1 MEPFG
6 AVPPVGA
13 ATPGALPTVAATHPS
28 LPRSPSLL
36 IVDDDVGF
44 VHAAAELARLS
55 GFEITIASELGQA
68 QHRVRQRDFDL
79 ALVDLDL
86 PDGSGLSLL
95 RDVDTER
102 TRAIIVTGKPT
113 VESALQSF
121 RNSVVDYLIK
131 PIAPDRLREVFE
143 SCARRAAL
151 PPRSPEA
158 WHDMVGA
165 SDAFQA
171 TRRVIEKVAPTDASV
186 LVHGESG
193 CGKELVARAIHAA
206 SGLSGPF
213 VAVNCGAVAGEL
225 LASQLF
231 GHEKGSF
238 TGAVS
243 RHCGFL
249 EQAAHG
255 TLFLDEITEMAPA
268 LQTHLLRVLDFGCY
282 RRVGGQ
288 ADLPVEVRI
297 VSATNR
303 DPLDAV
309 ASGRLRED
317 LYYRLCGFAIRVP
330 ALRERADDA
339 VLLADAFLAELNAR
353 AGTQHAFAPETVDL
367 VRRAPWP
374 GNVRELRNAVQRAY
388 ILAEEGLV
396 RLTPQAMPQRAL
408 SESPNTITF
417 AVGTS
422 FEEMERHILRKT
434 LQHFGNNRR
443 RAAAALGITPRTI
456 RNRLA
461 RERGVA
467 EDEAN

>member
-1 MEPFG
+1 
-6 AVPPVGA
+6 
-13 ATPGALPTVAATHPS
+13 
-28 LPRSPSLL
+28 LL

-44 VHAAAELARLS
+44 VHAAAEIARLQ
-55 GFEITIASELGQA
+55 GFEITVAGELSQA
-68 QHRVRQRDFDL
+68 MHRIKQHDFDL

-86 PDGSGLSLL
+86 PDGCGLTLL
-95 RDVDTER
+95 RGVDCER
-102 TRAIIVTGKPT
+102 TRAIVVTGKPT
-113 VESALQSF
+113 VETALQSF
-121 RNSVVDYLIK
+121 RSSVLDYLIK
-131 PIAPDRLREVFE
+131 PIAPEHLREVFE
-143 SCARRAAL
+143 TCANQCRAV
-151 PPRSPEA
+151 PPLAPDA
-158 WHDMVGA
+158 WHDMVGD
-165 SDAFQA
+165 SDAFRA
-171 TRRVIEKVAPTDASV
+171 IRRMIEKVAPSDASV

-193 CGKELVARAIHAA
+193 CGKELVARAIHSA
-206 SGLSGPF
+206 SGRPGPF

-243 RHCGFL
+243 RHSGFL

-255 TLFLDEITEMAPA
+255 TLLLDEITEMAPA

-288 ADLPVEVRI
+288 TDLPVQVRI

-303 DPLDAV
+303 DPLEAV

-317 LYYRLCGFAIRVP
+317 LYYRLCGFAIHVP
-330 ALRERADDA
+330 ALRDRGDDA
-339 VLLADAFLAELNAR
+339 MLLAHAFLAELNTR
-353 AGTQHAFAPETVDL
+353 GGTRHVFAPETLDL
-367 VRRAPWP
+367 ARRAPWP
-374 GNVRELRNAVQRAY
+374 GNVRELRNAIQRAY
-388 ILAEEGLV
+388 ILAEDGVV
-396 RLTPQAMPQRAL
+396 RMPPQSMPQRAL

-461 RERGVA
+461 RERGIA
-467 EDEAN
+467 EDEAT

>member
-1 MEPFG
+1 MDPH
-6 AVPPVGA
+6 APP
-13 ATPGALPTVAATHPS
+13 TRP
-28 LPRSPSLL
+28 PSLL

-44 VHAAAELARLS
+44 VHAAAEIARLH
-55 GFEITIASELGQA
+55 GYDITIAGELSQA
-68 QHRVRQRDFDL
+68 MHRVRQRDFDV

-95 RDVDTER
+95 QDVDHER
-102 TRAIIVTGKPT
+102 TRAIVVTGKPT
-113 VESALQSF
+113 VESALASMR

-131 PIAPDRLREVFE
+131 PIAPDRLREVFAA
-143 SCARRAAL
+143 CAQHCRNVA
-151 PPRSPEA
+151 PRPPEA
-158 WHDMVGA
+158 WHDMVGE
-165 SDAFQA
+165 SEAFQA
-171 TRRVIEKVAPTDASV
+171 TQRMIEKVAPSDASV

-193 CGKELVARAIHAA
+193 CGKELVARAIHTA
-206 SGLSGPF
+206 SGRHGPF

-243 RHCGFL
+243 RHYGFL

-282 RRVGGQ
+282 RRVGGHV
-288 ADLPVEVRI
+288 DLPVEVRI

-303 DPLDAV
+303 DPLEAV
-309 ASGRLRED
+309 SSGRLRDD
-317 LYYRLCGFAIRVP
+317 LYWRLCGFAIPVP
-330 ALRERADDA
+330 PLRERDDDA
-339 VLLADAFLAELNAR
+339 LLLADAFLADLNTRGA
-353 AGTQHAFAPETVDL
+353 TQHVFDPET
-367 VRRAPWP
+367 RESIRQAPWP

-388 ILAEEGLV
+388 ILAEGGQV
-396 RLTPQAMPQRAL
+396 RIAAQSMPQRAL

-443 RAAAALGITPRTI
+443 RAAAALGITTRTI

-461 RERGVA
+461 RERGLA
-467 EDEAN
+467 DEEAN

>member
-1 MEPFG
+1 M
-6 AVPPVGA
+6 
-13 ATPGALPTVAATHPS
+13 
-28 LPRSPSLL
+28 R
-36 IVDDDVGF
+36 
-44 VHAAAELARLS
+44 
-55 GFEITIASELGQA
+55 
-68 QHRVRQRDFDL
+68 QHDYDL

-86 PDGSGLSLL
+86 PDGNGLRLL
-95 RDVDTER
+95 EDIDAGR
-102 TRAIIVTGKPT
+102 TRAVIVTGRPT
-113 VESALQSF
+113 VESALLSL
-121 RNSVVDYLIK
+121 RNSVVDYLVKPICPERLRELLQAAATDRRLPP
-131 PIAPDRLREVFE
+131 PIAPT
-143 SCARRAAL
+143 
-151 PPRSPEA
+151 PN
-158 WHDMVGA
+158 HGMVGA
-165 SDAFQA
+165 SRGFQSVC
-171 TRRVIEKVAPTDASV
+171 RMIEKVAPTDAAV

-193 CGKELVARAIHAA
+193 VGKELIARAIHEA
-206 SGLSGPF
+206 SGCSGPF

-243 RHCGFL
+243 RHYGFL

-282 RRVGGQ
+282 RRVGGN

-303 DPLDAV
+303 DPLEAV

-317 LYYRLCGFAIRVP
+317 LYWRLCGFAIPVP
-330 ALRERADDA
+330 PLRERDDDA
-339 VLLADAFLAELNAR
+339 LLLADAFLADLNTRGA
-353 AGTQHAFAPETVDL
+353 TQHVFDPET
-367 VRRAPWP
+367 RESIRQAPWP

-388 ILAEEGLV
+388 ILAEGGQV
-396 RLTPQAMPQRAL
+396 RIAAQSMPQRAL

-443 RAAAALGITPRTI
+443 RAAAALGITTRTI

-461 RERGVA
+461 RERGLA
-467 EDEAN
+467 DEEAN

>member
-1 MEPFG
+1 MDPY
-6 AVPPVGA
+6 APP
-13 ATPGALPTVAATHPS
+13 TRT
-28 LPRSPSLL
+28 PSLL

-44 VHAAAELARLS
+44 VHAAAEIARLQ
-55 GFEITIASELGQA
+55 GYDITVAGELSQA
-68 QHRVRQRDFDL
+68 MHRVRQRDFDL

-95 RDVDTER
+95 QDVDDER
-102 TRAIIVTGKPT
+102 LRTITRTIVVTGKPT
-113 VESALQSF
+113 VESALASMR
-121 RNSVVDYLIK
+121 RNAVVDYLIK

-143 SCARRAAL
+143 TCAQQCRNAA
-151 PPRSPEA
+151 PKPPEA
-158 WHDMVGA
+158 WHDMVGE
-165 SDAFQA
+165 SPAFQS
-171 TRRVIEKVAPTDASV
+171 TRRMIEKVAPSDASV

-206 SGLSGPF
+206 SGRHGPF

-243 RHCGFL
+243 RHYGFL

-282 RRVGGQ
+282 RRVGGN

-303 DPLDAV
+303 DPLEAV

-317 LYYRLCGFAIRVP
+317 LYWRLCGFAIPVP
-330 ALRERADDA
+330 PLRERDDDA
-339 VLLADAFLAELNAR
+339 LLLADAFLADLNTRGA
-353 AGTQHAFAPETVDL
+353 TQHVFDPET
-367 VRRAPWP
+367 RESIRQAPWP

-388 ILAEEGLV
+388 ILAEGGQV
-396 RLTPQAMPQRAL
+396 RIAAQSMPQRAL

-443 RAAAALGITPRTI
+443 RAAAALGITTRTI

-461 RERGVA
+461 RERGLA
-467 EDEAN
+467 DEEAN

>member
-1 MEPFG
+1 MEP
-6 AVPPVGA
+6 
-13 ATPGALPTVAATHPS
+13 HPS
-28 LPRSPSLL
+28 APRSPTLPPSLL

-55 GFEITIASELGQA
+55 GFDDITIAAELGQA
-68 QHRVRQRDFDL
+68 MHRVKQRDFDL

-95 RDVDTER
+95 QGVDSER
-102 TRAIIVTGKPT
+102 TRAIVVTGKPS
-113 VESALQSF
+113 VETALLSF
-121 RNSVVDYLIK
+121 RNSVVDYLVK

-143 SCARRAAL
+143 SCASHHRAA
-151 PPRSPEA
+151 PPRAPEA
-158 WHDMVGA
+158 WHAMVGE
-165 SDAFQA
+165 SEAFQS
-171 TRRVIEKVAPTDASV
+171 TCRMIEKVAPSDASV

-193 CGKELVARAIHAA
+193 CGKELIARAIHAA
-206 SGLSGPF
+206 SGRPGPF
-213 VAVNCGAVAGEL
+213 VAVNCGAVAGDL

-238 TGAVS
+238 TGAFA
-243 RHCGFL
+243 RHYGFL

-288 ADLPVEVRI
+288 ADLPVQVRI

-303 DPLDAV
+303 DPLEAV
-309 ASGRLRED
+309 ACGRLRED
-317 LYYRLCGFAIRVP
+317 LYYRLCGFAIPVP
-330 ALRERADDA
+330 ALRERGEDA
-339 VLLADAFLAELNAR
+339 VLLAEAFLAELNTRGATR
-353 AGTQHAFAPETVDL
+353 HVFAPETVDL

-388 ILAEEGLV
+388 ILAEDGLV
-396 RLTPQAMPQRAL
+396 RMTPQSMPQRAL
-408 SESPNTITF
+408 SESSNTITF

-467 EDEAN
+467 EDETS

>member
-1 MEPFG
+1 M
-6 AVPPVGA
+6 
-13 ATPGALPTVAATHPS
+13 PGSVAP

-44 VHAAAELARLS
+44 VHAAAEIARTQ
-55 GFEITIASELGQA
+55 GFEITIAGELGQA
-68 QHRVRQRDFDL
+68 MHRVRQRDFDV
-79 ALVDLDL
+79 ALVDLEL
-86 PDGSGLSLL
+86 PDGNGMSLL
-95 RDVDTER
+95 QDVDDQR
-102 TRAIIVTGKPT
+102 TRAIVVTGRPT
-113 VESALQSF
+113 VESALESM
-121 RNSVVDYLIK
+121 RKNAVVDYLIK
-131 PIAPDRLREVFE
+131 PIALDRLREVFE
-143 SCARRAAL
+143 SCANQHRAT
-151 PPRSPEA
+151 PPRPPES
-158 WHDMVGA
+158 WHDMVGT
-165 SDAFQA
+165 SGAFQS
-171 TRRVIEKVAPTDASV
+171 TRRMIEKVAPSDASV

-206 SGLSGPF
+206 SGRPGPF

-238 TGAVS
+238 TGAVA
-243 RHCGFL
+243 RHYGFL

-282 RRVGGQ
+282 RRVGGHV
-288 ADLPVEVRI
+288 DLPVEVRI

-303 DPLDAV
+303 DPLEAV
-309 ASGRLRED
+309 QSGRLRED
-317 LYYRLCGFAIRVP
+317 LYYRLCGFAIPVP
-330 ALRERADDA
+330 ALRDRDEDA
-339 VLLADAFLAELNAR
+339 VLLADAFLAELNTR
-353 AGTQHAFAPETVDL
+353 GGTHLAFATDTL
-367 VRRAPWP
+367 AQIRQSPWH

-388 ILAEEGLV
+388 ILAEDGEV
-396 RLTPQAMPQRAL
+396 RIPAQAMPQRAL

-417 AVGTS
+417 AVGTT

-461 RERGVA
+461 RERDIA
-467 EDEAN
+467 DEAN

>member
-1 MEPFG
+1 MPG
-6 AVPPVGA
+6 SA
-13 ATPGALPTVAATHPS
+13 AP

-44 VHAAAELARLS
+44 VHAAAEIARTQ
-55 GFEITIASELGQA
+55 GFEITIAGELGQA
-68 QHRVRQRDFDL
+68 MHRVRQRDFDV
-79 ALVDLDL
+79 ALVDLEL
-86 PDGSGLSLL
+86 PDGDGMSLL
-95 RDVDTER
+95 QDVDDR
-102 TRAIIVTGKPT
+102 TRAIVVTGKPS
-113 VESALQSF
+113 VETALDAM
-121 RNSVVDYLIK
+121 RKNAVVDYLIK

-143 SCARRAAL
+143 TCANQHRAA
-151 PPRSPEA
+151 PPRAPES
-158 WHDMVGA
+158 WHDMVGT

-171 TRRVIEKVAPTDASV
+171 TRRMIEKVAPSDASV

-206 SGLSGPF
+206 SGRPGPF

-238 TGAVS
+238 TGAVA
-243 RHCGFL
+243 RHYGFL

-268 LQTHLLRVLDFGCY
+268 LQTHLLRVLDFGCW
-282 RRVGGQ
+282 RRVGGHV
-288 ADLPVEVRI
+288 DLPVEVRI

-303 DPLDAV
+303 DPLEAV
-309 ASGRLRED
+309 QSGRLRED
-317 LYYRLCGFAIRVP
+317 LYYRLCGFAIPVP
-330 ALRERADDA
+330 ALRDRDEDA

-353 AGTQHAFAPETVDL
+353 GGTRHVFAPETHAL
-367 VRRAPWP
+367 IRQAPWH
-374 GNVRELRNAVQRAY
+374 GNVRELRNVVQRAY
-388 ILAEEGLV
+388 ILAEDGAV
-396 RLTPQAMPQRAL
+396 RIPAQAMPQRAL

-417 AVGTS
+417 AVGTT

-461 RERGVA
+461 RERDIA
-467 EDEAN
+467 DEAN

>member
-1 MEPFG
+1 MPG
-6 AVPPVGA
+6 SAVP
-13 ATPGALPTVAATHPS
+13 

-44 VHAAAELARLS
+44 VHAAAEIARTQ
-55 GFEITIASELGQA
+55 GFEITIAGELGQA
-68 QHRVRQRDFDL
+68 MHRVRQRDFDV
-79 ALVDLDL
+79 ALVDLEL
-86 PDGSGLSLL
+86 PDGNGMSLL
-95 RDVDTER
+95 QDVDDQR
-102 TRAIIVTGKPT
+102 TRAIVVTGKPT
-113 VESALQSF
+113 VESALESM
-121 RNSVVDYLIK
+121 RKNAVVDYLIK

-143 SCARRAAL
+143 SCANQHRAT
-151 PPRSPEA
+151 PPRPPES
-158 WHDMVGA
+158 WHDMVGT
-165 SDAFQA
+165 SDVFQS
-171 TRRVIEKVAPTDASV
+171 TRRMIEKVAPSDASV

-206 SGLSGPF
+206 SGRPGPF

-238 TGAVS
+238 TGAVA
-243 RHCGFL
+243 RHYGFL

-282 RRVGGQ
+282 RRVGGHV
-288 ADLPVEVRI
+288 DLPVEVRI

-303 DPLDAV
+303 DPLEAV
-309 ASGRLRED
+309 QSGRLRED
-317 LYYRLCGFAIRVP
+317 LYYRLCGFAIPVP
-330 ALRERADDA
+330 ALRDRDEDA

-353 AGTQHAFAPETVDL
+353 GGTRLAFASDTL
-367 VRRAPWP
+367 AQIRQSPWH

-388 ILAEEGLV
+388 ILAEDGEV
-396 RLTPQAMPQRAL
+396 RIPAQAMPQRAL

-417 AVGTS
+417 AVGTT

-461 RERGVA
+461 RERDIA
-467 EDEAN
+467 DEAN

>member
-1 MEPFG
+1 M
-6 AVPPVGA
+6 
-13 ATPGALPTVAATHPS
+13 PGSVAP

-44 VHAAAELARLS
+44 VHAAAEIARNQ
-55 GFEITIASELGQA
+55 GFEITIAGELGQA
-68 QHRVRQRDFDL
+68 MHRVRQRDFDV
-79 ALVDLDL
+79 ALVDLEL
-86 PDGSGLSLL
+86 PDGNGMSLL
-95 RDVDTER
+95 QDVDDQR
-102 TRAIIVTGKPT
+102 TRAIVVTGKPT
-113 VESALQSF
+113 VESALESM
-121 RNSVVDYLIK
+121 RKNAVVDYLIK

-143 SCARRAAL
+143 SCANQHRAT
-151 PPRSPEA
+151 PPRQPES
-158 WHDMVGA
+158 WHDMVGT
-165 SDAFQA
+165 SGAFQS
-171 TRRVIEKVAPTDASV
+171 TRRMIEKVAPSDASV

-206 SGLSGPF
+206 SGRPGPF

-238 TGAVS
+238 TGAVA
-243 RHCGFL
+243 RHYGFL

-282 RRVGGQ
+282 RRVGGHV
-288 ADLPVEVRI
+288 DLPVEVRI

-303 DPLDAV
+303 DPLEAV
-309 ASGRLRED
+309 QSGRLRED
-317 LYYRLCGFAIRVP
+317 LYYRLCGFAIPVP
-330 ALRERADDA
+330 ALRDRDEDA
-339 VLLADAFLAELNAR
+339 VLLADAFLAELNSR
-353 AGTQHAFAPETVDL
+353 GGTRLAFGSDTLAQI
-367 VRRAPWP
+367 RQSPWH

-388 ILAEEGLV
+388 ILAEDGEV
-396 RLTPQAMPQRAL
+396 RIPAQAMPQRAL

-417 AVGTS
+417 AVGTT

-461 RERGVA
+461 RERDIA
-467 EDEAN
+467 DEAN

>member
-1 MEPFG
+1 MDPL
-6 AVPPVGA
+6 AP
-13 ATPGALPTVAATHPS
+13 
-28 LPRSPSLL
+28 PRSPSLL
-36 IVDDDVGF
+36 IVDDDIGF
-44 VHAAAELARLS
+44 VHAAAEIARLQ
-55 GFEITIASELGQA
+55 GYEITVAGELSQA
-68 QHRVRQRDFDL
+68 MHRVKQRDFDL

-86 PDGSGLSLL
+86 PDGDGMTLL
-95 RDVDTER
+95 RDVDRGR
-102 TRAIIVTGKPT
+102 TRTIVVTGKPS
-113 VESALQSF
+113 VETALDAL
-121 RNSVVDYLIK
+121 RNNEVMDYLVK

-143 SCARRAAL
+143 TCANRRPA
-151 PPRSPEA
+151 PPRTPQA
-158 WHDMVGA
+158 WHDMVGD
-165 SDAFQA
+165 SEAFRTTQ
-171 TRRVIEKVAPTDASV
+171 RMIEKVAPSDASV

-193 CGKELVARAIHAA
+193 CGKELIARAIHAA
-206 SGLSGPF
+206 SGRPGPF

-243 RHCGFL
+243 RHYGFL

-282 RRVGGQ
+282 RRVGGNL
-288 ADLPVEVRI
+288 DLPVQVRI

-303 DPLDAV
+303 DPLEAV
-309 ASGRLRED
+309 ACGRLRED

-330 ALRERADDA
+330 PVRERGDDA
-339 VLLADAFLAELNAR
+339 VLLADAFLAELNTR
-353 AGTQHAFAPETVDL
+353 GGTTHAFAPDTIDL
-367 VRRAPWP
+367 IRHAPWP

-388 ILAEEGLV
+388 ILTEGGVV
-396 RLTPQAMPQRAL
+396 RIPTQATPQRAL
-408 SESPNTITF
+408 EESPNTITF
-417 AVGTS
+417 AVGTT

-443 RAAAALGITPRTI
+443 RAAAALGITTRTI

-461 RERGVA
+461 RERGLA
-467 EDEAN
+467 DEEAN